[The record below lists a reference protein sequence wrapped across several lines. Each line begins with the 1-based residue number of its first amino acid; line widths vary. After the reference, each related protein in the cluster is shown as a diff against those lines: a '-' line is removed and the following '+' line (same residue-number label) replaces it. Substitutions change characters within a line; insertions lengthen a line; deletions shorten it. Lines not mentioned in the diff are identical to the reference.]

1 MRSLVLTK
9 FHFLSMWNWRSV
21 YLGRFIE
28 PIAFLILLGGGLS
41 GSVATEEGSYP
52 AFILVGLICLVAFR
66 AGTATVSDV
75 ANDRKWGIFAI
86 YVMQGGG
93 IAGYVGSL
101 VLFAVSV
108 FLAQVITLAGV
119 AIVLFGADVMQP
131 DQLFQLIALGA
142 VIVVGWVGF
151 GAAAGARIQ
160 SYSKRD
166 LVITLTSLPVV
177 LAAPLFYPLDS
188 APQYIKWLSA
198 ANPLT
203 YQVAWLRAEGSGI
216 MLGYGLAAAWCLTG
230 LLLAFFLLRT
240 ADRVSN
246 ER

>member
-1 MRSLVLTK
+1 MRSLALTK

-52 AFILVGLICLVAFR
+52 AFILVGLICLLAFR

-142 VIVVGWVGF
+142 VIVVGG
-151 GAAAGARIQ
+151 
-160 SYSKRD
+160 
-166 LVITLTSLPVV
+166 
-177 LAAPLFYPLDS
+177 
-188 APQYIKWLSA
+188 
-198 ANPLT
+198 
-203 YQVAWLRAEGSGI
+203 
-216 MLGYGLAAAWCLTG
+216 
-230 LLLAFFLLRT
+230 
-240 ADRVSN
+240 
-246 ER
+246 